1 MGDCFL
7 CDKAGHDTEQCS
19 TLAAWLE
26 EEGKYLPK
34 KQETSCL
41 GWFMLSGVKPL
52 DISRVLAM
60 FNSYG
65 VVKRISLH
73 IVKGHPG
80 GKVEFETEIQAE
92 RAVKGLF
99 GLRLDNGD
107 YIFTRLHDP
116 AFSASFRQVNDAW
129 NWNLDLAMK
138 SEDYVYVSRPTLRN
152 IRKKRSSLPVRKN
165 SDEDNVKENDSVTFP
180 LKDKLDPTCKPFSP
194 NETHDENFESRN
206 QMAES
211 QLTVERPSS
220 EDVTAV
226 ANEIIVVKE
235 EASCARDIKKL
246 EDIQGNTN
254 CEELNLEVEA
264 YLVVQQT
271 GAEHNPT
278 FFTRCFVGDF
288 STKAQANSKNVSKV
302 QAARQMIV
310 LLGQQPPKNSIRNTK
325 DLEKLTRKSV
335 TSVLKQHL
343 SDFSIKIDEFSRKK
357 KKHFDSG
364 RISVVNEK
372 LKDFLNVDGAWENSS
387 TKQTNG
393 WWFRPSC
400 PTPDPRWP
408 HLQQLMFGPVPS
420 HVKSTELLSS
430 LLSQGAMAIHH
441 CFLQTN
447 VTKLRSGY
455 VVFTE
460 AEARQQLLTAGHIT
474 VGDTKIPVKKMNGN
488 GIP

>member
-1 MGDCFL
+1 MVYCFI
-7 CDKAGHDTEQCS
+7 CDKAGHDTDLCS

-26 EEGKYLPK
+26 EEGKSSPK
-34 KQETSCL
+34 KQETTCL
-41 GWFMLSGVKPL
+41 VFFMLSGVKPL

-73 IVKGHPG
+73 IAKGHPS
-80 GKVEFETEIQAE
+80 GKVEYLTEIQAE

-99 GLRLDNGD
+99 GLRLNSGD
-107 YIFTRLHDP
+107 YLFTRLLDP
-116 AFSASFRQVNDAW
+116 TFSASFRHVNDAW
-129 NWNLDLAMK
+129 NWNLDLAIK
-138 SEDYVYVSRPTLRN
+138 SEDYVYISRPTLRN
-152 IRKKRSSLPVRKN
+152 VRRKRSSLPVRKV
-165 SDEDNVKENDSVTFP
+165 SEEDNTTENDSVTLP

-194 NETHDENFESRN
+194 KKEHDENIESGN
-206 QMAES
+206 QVAES
-211 QLTVERPSS
+211 QLTIDRSSS
-220 EDVTAV
+220 EDITAV
-226 ANEIIVVKE
+226 TNKMIVVME
-235 EASCARDIKKL
+235 EARCDFKKL

-254 CEELNLEVEA
+254 CEELELEVEA

-302 QAARQMIV
+302 QAARQMSK
-310 LLGQQPPKNSIRNTK
+310 LLGQQPSKNSITKKK

-343 SDFSIKIDEFSRKK
+343 SDLSNEIDEFSRKK
-357 KKHFDSG
+357 KMHFNSG

-372 LKDFLNVDGAWENSS
+372 LKDFLNMDDEQCS

-393 WWFRPSC
+393 WWFKPSC

-408 HLQQLMFGPVPS
+408 PLQQLMFGPVPS
-420 HVKSTELLSS
+420 HVKWSELRSS
-430 LLSQGAMAIHH
+430 LLSQGAVHH

-447 VTKLRSGY
+447 VSKLRSGY

-460 AEARQQLLTAGHIT
+460 AEARQQLLTVGHIR
-474 VGDTKIPVKKMNGN
+474 VGNTKIPVKKMDGN
-488 GIP
+488 RIPQEER